1 MQRRWELRKWAA
13 NKTKQV
19 NVQMTTPETNDEK
32 SSATNNS
39 TSITKQSYYYKGW
52 FKFAKRFKHK
62 IWSYPKACDKIK
74 IKNKL

>member
-52 FKFAKRFKHK
+52 FKFAKG
-62 IWSYPKACDKIK
+62 SNIK
-74 IKNKL
+74 FEVIQRLVTK